1 MEKKTYEE
9 ARLRVVKLC
18 GNVHLLSGSS
28 PISSGSAPGL
38 MHGSYSTNA
47 GGVFE

>member
-1 MEKKTYEE
+1 MEKRNYEE

-18 GNVHLLSGSS
+18 GNAKLLSGSS

-38 MHGSYSTNA
+38 THGSYTST
-47 GGVFE
+47 GGVFQ

>member
-28 PISSGSAPGL
+28 PISGSSAPGL
-38 MHGSYSTNA
+38 THGNYTSA